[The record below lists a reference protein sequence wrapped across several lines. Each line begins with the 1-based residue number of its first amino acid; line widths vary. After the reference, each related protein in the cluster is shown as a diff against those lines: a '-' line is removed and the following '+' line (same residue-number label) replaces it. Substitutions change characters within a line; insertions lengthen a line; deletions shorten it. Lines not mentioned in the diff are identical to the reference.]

1 MELWYYAA
9 IDFSVWTED
18 SIIELPMNWIG
29 WVYLFSFGTLLFIL
43 RNNFFCIKVFLSA
56 FIDRK
61 CVSISKK
68 KQKDN
73 TVHEN

>member
-18 SIIELPMNWIG
+18 SIIELPMNWKG
-29 WVYLFSFGTLLFIL
+29 WVYLFSFGTLKFIL
-43 RNNFFCIKVFLSA
+43 RNIFFCIKVFKVHLLIENVWA
-56 FIDRK
+56 L
-61 CVSISKK
+61 VKK
-68 KQKDN
+68 KDN